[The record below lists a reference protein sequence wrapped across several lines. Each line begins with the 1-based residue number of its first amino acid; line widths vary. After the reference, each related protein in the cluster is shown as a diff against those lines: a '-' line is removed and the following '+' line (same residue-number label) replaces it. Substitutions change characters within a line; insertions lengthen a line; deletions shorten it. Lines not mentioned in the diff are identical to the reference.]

1 MQKYYSGG
9 LQMNNEVE
17 RYVGELRELREEN
30 DSLKNRVKQLEEE
43 VAWRTK
49 YGDYMNHQH
58 IMSSAPKEEKKENIK
73 INKVKNKF
81 FSGSLRY

>member
-30 DSLKNRVKQLEEE
+30 DSLK
-43 VAWRTK
+43 
-49 YGDYMNHQH
+49 
-58 IMSSAPKEEKKENIK
+58 
-73 INKVKNKF
+73 INNKNKTRAPYIR
-81 FSGSLRY
+81 LQ

>member
-1 MQKYYSGG
+1 
-9 LQMNNEVE
+9 MNNEVE
-17 RYVGELRELREEN
+17 RYVGELKELREEN

-49 YGDYMNHQH
+49 YGDYMNHQY
-58 IMSSAPKEEKKENIK
+58 IMSSVPKEEKKEDIK
-73 INKVKNKF
+73 INKVKNNF